1 MSHNVWVKSGKV
13 YNLLDN
19 SITTDTGTSI
29 FKDAPAATFQ
39 AYGTTSAGAGA
50 AVILIQG
57 SNVDVTANFITI
69 GTIGLTLGTSST
81 SDGFT
86 TTAPWKY
93 VRAKVSSISG
103 TNATVSVVMG
113 V

>member
-1 MSHNVWVKSGKV
+1 MSQNVWVKSGKV

-29 FKDAPAATFQ
+29 FKDSPFATFQ
-39 AYGTTSAGAGA
+39 AYGTTSSGAGA
-50 AVILIQG
+50 AVILIQA

-69 GTIGLTLGTSST
+69 GTISLTLGTAST

-86 TTAPWKY
+86 TTAPWKF

-103 TNATVSVVMG
+103 TNATVSVAMG